1 MSSSSRRATAP
12 GRLDL
17 TRPGPGHRRRGLC
30 RLAARVKVPML
41 MAAWRIQRLTVL
53 CLGATLVASTGARV
67 FDDTVHPPGLAAT
80 TAATRRE
87 EGHGG
92 AVQRILVPALKSFA
106 LGAQIAVALALVN
119 ATLKTIKDV
128 WDELESQDWSKKGP
142 AGSGTTVEEQDL
154 PYLREADI
162 HTQNS
167 AANELATQL
176 YSTGIP
182 YESEVET
189 KESSDAT
196 VEGVMK
202 SLTRTEANL
211 LAQSLMSPN
220 PTGLSPDE
228 SVMAAW
234 EAIGGLGDAKESLL
248 DLVFPFLASS
258 IMGNGGDYGGLLANP
273 PGVMLF
279 GPPGCGKSMLAKA
292 LAATVGARFLVVT
305 PSCLLR
311 KYVGETNINI
321 RALFSLARKLSPT
334 IIFVD
339 ELDGLFL
346 ERGGEEQVSR
356 DLKTEFLQLWDGVRH
371 NRSTG
376 DRVFVLGATNRP
388 FDVDNAFLRRMPRR
402 IYVGLPDESSRLDTL
417 KTMLRDVPIADDFDL
432 EIVAR
437 NTQGFSPS
445 DLRELLQTSALY
457 PLREARAE
465 AMQFHDSLPKLRRL
479 RTDDVLL
486 ALRSCKP
493 TPLSRQY
500 REKLLKYNHAST
512 PLHNKSDGYFY
523 SADDMYANESSEDY
537 DYDDESYL

>member
-1 MSSSSRRATAP
+1 MARRNR
-12 GRLDL
+12 RL
-17 TRPGPGHRRRGLC
+17 G
-30 RLAARVKVPML
+30 LAA
-41 MAAWRIQRLTVL
+41 A
-53 CLGATLVASTGARV
+53 LVASTCAHV
-67 FDDTVHPPGLAAT
+67 FDDIHPGLATKRQFDTATAT
-80 TAATRRE
+80 TRRVE
-87 EGHGG
+87 EGESPFRVGRIAMAQRLLAP
-92 AVQRILVPALKSFA
+92 AVKSFA
-106 LGAQIAVALALVN
+106 LGAQIAVALVLVN
-119 ATLKTIKDV
+119 ATMKTIKEV
-128 WDELESQDWSKKGP
+128 WDELETQDWKKGP
-142 AGSGTTVEEQDL
+142 TGRGTTVEEQDL
-154 PYLREADI
+154 PYLREVDVESI
-162 HTQNS
+162 HMQNS
-167 AANELATQL
+167 AANELATRL
-176 YSTGIP
+176 HSAGIP
-182 YESEVET
+182 YDSEVDEIS
-189 KESSDAT
+189 ESNYGHTTT
-196 VEGVMK
+196 VEGVLR
-202 SLTRTEANL
+202 SLTRTEANI
-211 LAQSLMSPN
+211 LAQCLMAPN

-228 SVMAAW
+228 SARAAW

-258 IMGNGGDYGGLLANP
+258 VPVGEGEGCDDGNEYYGGLLSNP

-292 LAATVGARFLVVT
+292 LAATIGARFLVVT

-311 KYVGETNINI
+311 KYVGETNIHT

-346 ERGGEEQVSR
+346 ARGGEEQVSR

-371 NRSTG
+371 GNRSRG
-376 DRVFVLGATNRP
+376 DRILFLGATNRP

-432 EIVAR
+432 ELVAR
-437 NTQGFSPS
+437 NTHGFSPS

-457 PLREARAE
+457 PLREAREE
-465 AMQFHDSLPKLRRL
+465 AMQSHSSPDMQSLPKLRCL

-500 REKLLKYNHAST
+500 REELMKYNQISAIRQN
-512 PLHNKSDGYFY
+512 PLQKDNSDGYFY
-523 SADDMYANESSEDY
+523 SADDIYANESSEATSE
-537 DYDDESYL
+537 DYDDESDDL